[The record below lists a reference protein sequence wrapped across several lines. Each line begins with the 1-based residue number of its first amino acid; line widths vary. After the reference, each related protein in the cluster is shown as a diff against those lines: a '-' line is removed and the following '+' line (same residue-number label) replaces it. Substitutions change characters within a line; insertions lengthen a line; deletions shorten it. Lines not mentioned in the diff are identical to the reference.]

1 MRFFMVS
8 ANDSASQ
15 TAVIYHPVPERLKMS
30 SIMLFE
36 VDTNFVA
43 IENIVNW
50 NCRMFE
56 GLII

>member
-1 MRFFMVS
+1 MVS

-43 IENIVNW
+43 IESIVNW